1 MLTVSILCVVSLGL
15 GIAAAKIGVDLNPT
29 PKTTQ
34 GGDNISLIGEE
45 QAKAIALEKA
55 GLPSSDG
62 VRFDRV
68 ELDRDNGIWKYE
80 VEFKK
85 GFTEYDAEISAT
97 DGNIIS
103 WEIDR

>member
-1 MLTVSILCVVSLGL
+1 MLTVSILCVVSLGV
-15 GIAAAKIGVDLNPT
+15 GIAVAKMSDNLNPT
-29 PKTTQ
+29 QNTTQ
-34 GGDNISLIGEE
+34 VGDNISLIGEE

-85 GFTEYDAEISAT
+85 GFIEYDAEISAT
-97 DGNIIS
+97 DGKIIS
-103 WEIDR
+103 WETNR